1 MDQPALRS
9 RLEGIR
15 PLTRSPTQAAPSQT
29 VEIIQVP
36 NTLRMKVGPRFGA
49 MDAAAVAKAEEAL
62 KSLASEFAQWLQDEI
77 DKLEA
82 ARLAVKTNGPEPALM
97 EQLYL
102 PAHDLKGLGATYDYP
117 LISRVA
123 GSLCKLM
130 DSPNGRTGAPLFLV
144 DAHIDAIR
152 AIVRDEIRDPEH
164 PVGRALSQAL
174 DQRVNDYIEANGSST
189 AP

>member
-1 MDQPALRS
+1 M
-9 RLEGIR
+9 
-15 PLTRSPTQAAPSQT
+15 TRSNTNAMPPQS

-62 KSLASEFAQWLQDEI
+62 KSLSGQFGQWLQDEI

-82 ARLAVKTNGPEPALM
+82 SRTVIKTEGVSPKAM

-102 PAHDLKGLGATYDYP
+102 HGHDLKGLGATYEYP

-123 GSLCKLM
+123 SSLCKLL
-130 DSPNGRTGAPLFLV
+130 DAPGGRTGAPLFLV

-152 AIVRDEIRDPEH
+152 AIVRGEIRDPEH

-174 DQRVNDYIEANGSST
+174 DVRVNDYIEKNGSST

>member
-1 MDQPALRS
+1 M
-9 RLEGIR
+9 
-15 PLTRSPTQAAPSQT
+15 TRSNTNAAPEQT

-36 NTLRMKVGPRFGA
+36 NTLRLKVGPRFGA

-62 KSLASEFAQWLQDEI
+62 KSLAGQFGEWLQDEI

-82 ARLAVKTNGPEPALM
+82 ARGAIKSEGVSAKAM
-97 EQLYL
+97 DQLYL
-102 PAHDLKGLGATYDYP
+102 HGHDLKGLGTTYEYP

-123 GSLCKLM
+123 SSLCKLM
-130 DSPNGRTGAPLFLV
+130 DAPNGRTGAPLFLV

-152 AIVRDEIRDPEH
+152 AIVRGQIRDPSH
-164 PVGRALSQAL
+164 PVGRALAEAL
-174 DQRVNDYIEANGSST
+174 DLRVNDYIDKNSSST